1 MSADVLTIERSDS
14 VVTITIDRAPVNALP
29 PDVWQALATTF
40 DELGDDLSVRAIVL
54 TGGDGRFCAGADI
67 RVLTEPEPD
76 ADRAAM
82 LTIVGLAA
90 ERARA
95 CRVPIIAA
103 IDGPAHGGGLE
114 LALACDLRIGSSN
127 ATFAAAG
134 VNMGLIA
141 SVRSLAE
148 TVGEAA
154 ARHMLLTAQRIDA
167 EQALHW
173 NVITELSDDPLT
185 RALELADQIAA
196 KPPLAVEATKKGLN
210 ALSVLEPELH
220 DTLVTETFR
229 ELADSADHA
238 EAIAAFLD
246 KRPGTFTRE

>member
-1 MSADVLTIERSDS
+1 MNNGIIGVERSQC
-14 VVTITIDRAPVNALP
+14 VATITIDRAPVNALP
-29 PDVWQALATTF
+29 PAAWESLASTF
-40 DELGDDLSVRAIVL
+40 DAMNDDLDVRAIVL

-67 RVLTEPEPD
+67 QVLTEPDPD

-82 LTIVGLAA
+82 LTVVGLAA

-95 CRVPIIAA
+95 SRVPVLAA

-114 LALACDLRIGSSN
+114 LALACDVRIGSTN

-141 SVRSLAE
+141 SVRSLAQ
-148 TVGEAA
+148 TVGEAP

-167 EQALHW
+167 DQALHW
-173 NVITELSDDPLT
+173 NVITELSDDPLA
-185 RALELADQIAA
+185 RALDLAGQIAA
-196 KPPLAVEATKKGLN
+196 KPPLAVEATKRGLN
-210 ALSVLEPELH
+210 ALTVLEPELH

-229 ELADSADHA
+229 ELAGSADHA